1 MPGQDTFVALRRRAL
16 LDEQGP
22 ALLGVAYRLL
32 GTVTDAHLVLDEAAR
47 SCSPVDLG
55 ALVTRASLQRLR
67 EDRPRQE
74 ANAGRWLPEP
84 VPESTLSLPALL
96 ALEQLSP
103 LERCAYVLRVVDH
116 RPYPH
121 VAAALERSGPA
132 VRQLVR
138 RARKRLGDN
147 AFPLATDE
155 AVRRRFAA
163 ACRSARLAPLVE
175 TLAAEVL
182 VVSDAPS
189 PRAVG
194 RDQAAAWL
202 LTTLRRLPRGTAL
215 IEERVNSEP
224 GLVGRVGGRPV
235 CALTVQGDRGGIGL
249 VLVVTNPARLVGL
262 ASPATEGAP
271 GRRMP

>member
-16 LDEQGP
+16 LDEQRP
-22 ALLGVAYRLL
+22 ELLGLAYRLL
-32 GTVTDAHLVLDEAAR
+32 GTVTDAQLVVDEVAR
-47 SCSPVDLG
+47 SSSPDDLA
-55 ALVTRASLQRLR
+55 ALVTQASLRRLR
-67 EDRPRQE
+67 EVRPRR
-74 ANAGRWLPEP
+74 AAYAGLWLPEP
-84 VPESTLSLPALL
+84 VPESPLSLPTLL
-96 ALEQLSP
+96 GLERLSP
-103 LERCAYVLRVVDH
+103 LERCAYVLRVIDG
-116 RPYPH
+116 RPYLD
-121 VAAALERSGPA
+121 VAAALDRSGPA

-138 RARKRLGDN
+138 RARKRLG
-147 AFPLATDE
+147 ATASASGPDE
-155 AVRRRFAA
+155 AVLRRFAA
-163 ACRSARLAPLVE
+163 ACRSARLAPLVQ
-175 TLAAEVL
+175 TLAAEVG

-189 PRAVG
+189 PHPVRP
-194 RDQAAAWL
+194 DQAAAWI

-215 IEERVNSEP
+215 VEEPVNGQP